1 MAIHIGYIIF
11 DSLANIMSK
20 NWFIFI
26 STPPNTIVLP
36 TRCRAHALA
45 LSIIF
50 SPVRIHP
57 TNHLDAHI
65 EAYPANHTKLCV
77 NRVLNFSFYL
87 LIATRTS
94 NGNPKVRIGVV
105 RKSI

>member
-11 DSLANIMSK
+11 DSFESIISK
-20 NWFIFI
+20 NWFIGI
-26 STPPNTIVLP
+26 SIPPNTIVFP
-36 TRCRAHALA
+36 TRCWAHAMA
-45 LSIIF
+45 VSIIF

-57 TNHLDAHI
+57 INHFDDHI
-65 EAYPANHTKLCV
+65 EAEPNNHIKLCV
-77 NRVLNFSFYL
+77 NRVFNLFFSLFT
-87 LIATRTS
+87 AMNTT